1 MNMGTRPYAL
11 AREEGQAL
19 VELLE
24 REAVPFETL
33 HARYGPLLELVRKLL
48 GVVPN
53 CDPYLE
59 IWPPA
64 FRTYNVMVPNL
75 LNLPLMVWGLGAPR
89 STVGLAMYVS
99 SRAAGCMYCSAHSCT
114 FALRRGATVDEVAS
128 ALDGEPALT
137 EADRAA
143 VRVAR
148 ALAVTPAVIDVEDR
162 AELRRHFSETDAEWI
177 VLSIAMMGFLN
188 KAMDA
193 LGVPLE
199 EDTASEV
206 TGPISPSGWT
216 AGQHMKDAVQPGEP
230 PGADSLA
237 TRFGLIRY
245 APQAIKLDK
254 AWTGGVPDRWPAVGE
269 YLRQRTGHSFPV
281 LSHLRH
287 RRAVRAIATM
297 IKENL
302 GESVIGLDNKLAA
315 GLIYAH
321 TIGNPSLSQELRA
334 LGARELPDSPT
345 QTLAR
350 AISSSPA
357 AVDRS
362 VLESS
367 RAIPPAGIV
376 ELVTFVSVLQ
386 MLHRLSSFYPTS
398 AQRPR

>member
-1 MNMGTRPYAL
+1 M
-11 AREEGQAL
+11 L

-24 REAVPFETL
+24 QEAVPFETL
-33 HARYGPLLELVRKLL
+33 HTRYGSLLELVRKLL
-48 GVVPN
+48 GMVPN
-53 CDPYLE
+53 CDTYLE

-75 LNLPLMVWGLGAPR
+75 LNLPFLGWGLGAPR

-99 SRAAGCMYCSAHSCT
+99 SRTAGCAYCSAHSCS
-114 FALRRGATVDEVAS
+114 FALRRGATVEEVTS
-128 ALDGEPALT
+128 ALDAERTLT
-137 EADRAA
+137 AADRVA

-148 ALAVTPAVIDVEDR
+148 SLAVVPASVDDETR
-162 AELRRHFSETDAEWI
+162 AELWRQFSEKNAEWV
-177 VLSIAMMGFLN
+177 VLAIAMMGFLN

-199 EDTASEV
+199 EPVACEV
-206 TGPISPSGWT
+206 NGVIGPSGWKP
-216 AGQHMKDAVQPGEP
+216 GQHMSTTVLDGDP
-230 PGADSLA
+230 PGADSLL
-237 TRFGLIRY
+237 TRLSFIRY

-254 AWTGGVPDRWPAVGE
+254 GWTQGVPDRWPAVGE
-269 YLRQRTGHSFPV
+269 FLRRTTGHSFPV

-302 GESVIGLDNKLAA
+302 SESVIGLDNKLAA

-321 TIGNPSLSQELRA
+321 TIGNLSLAQELRA

-345 QTLAR
+345 QTLAG

-357 AVDRS
+357 AVNQS

-367 RAIPPAGIV
+367 RAISAAGIV

-386 MLHRLSSFYPTS
+386 MLHRLSSFYPTTDF
-398 AQRPR
+398 ARPEST

>member
-1 MNMGTRPYAL
+1 M
-11 AREEGQAL
+11 L

-24 REAVPFETL
+24 QEAVPFETL
-33 HARYGPLLELVRKLL
+33 HTRYGSLLELVRKLL

-75 LNLPLMVWGLGAPR
+75 LNLPFLGWGLGAPR

-99 SRAAGCMYCSAHSCT
+99 SRTAGCAYCSAHSCS
-114 FALRRGATVDEVAS
+114 FALRRGATVEEVTS
-128 ALDGEPALT
+128 ALDAERTLT
-137 EADRAA
+137 AADRAA

-148 ALAVTPAVIDVEDR
+148 ALAVVPASVDDEAR
-162 AELRRHFSETDAEWI
+162 ANLRRQFSEKDAEWV
-177 VLSIAMMGFLN
+177 VLAIAMMGFLN

-199 EDTASEV
+199 EPVASEV
-206 TGPISPSGWT
+206 NGVIGPSGWKP
-216 AGQHMKDAVQPGEP
+216 GQHMRTTVLDGDP
-230 PGADSLA
+230 PGADSLL
-237 TRFGLIRY
+237 TRLSAVRY
-245 APQAIKLDK
+245 APQAVKLGK
-254 AWTGGVPDRWPAVGE
+254 GWTQGVPDRWPAVGE
-269 YLRQRTGHSFPV
+269 FLRQRTGHAFPV
-281 LSHLRH
+281 LSRLRH

-297 IKENL
+297 IGENL

-321 TIGNPSLSQELRA
+321 TIGNPPLAQELRA

-367 RAIPPAGIV
+367 RAISPAGIV

-386 MLHRLSSFYPTS
+386 MLHRLSSFYPTTDF
-398 AQRPR
+398 ARLERA

>member
-1 MNMGTRPYAL
+1 M
-11 AREEGQAL
+11 L

-24 REAVPFETL
+24 KEAVPFETL
-33 HARYGPLLELVRKLL
+33 HTRYGSLLELVRRII

-64 FRTYNVMVPNL
+64 FRTYNVMVPNF

-89 STVGLAMYVS
+89 STLGLAMYVS
-99 SRAAGCMYCSAHSCT
+99 SRTAGCMYCSAHSCT
-114 FALRRGATVDEVAS
+114 FALRRGATVDEVTS

-148 ALAVTPAVIDVEDR
+148 ALAVVPAAIDDEDR
-162 AELRRHFSETDAEWI
+162 AELLRHFSETDAEWI
-177 VLSIAMMGFLN
+177 VLSVAMMGWLN
-188 KAMDA
+188 KTMDA

-199 EDTASEV
+199 ASTASEV
-206 TGPISPSGWT
+206 NGVIAPSGWT
-216 AGQHMKDAVQPGEP
+216 PGQHMKGAVLAGNP
-230 PGADSLA
+230 PDADSLA
-237 TRFGLIRY
+237 TRLSLIRY
-245 APQAIKLDK
+245 APRAITLDK
-254 AWTGGVPDRWPAVGE
+254 AWTKGVPDRWPYVGE
-269 YLRQRTGHSFPV
+269 YLRRQTGHSFPV
-281 LSHLRH
+281 LSRLRN
-287 RRAVRAIATM
+287 RRAIRAIATM
-297 IKENL
+297 IKDNL
-302 GESVIGLDNKLAA
+302 SESVVGLDNKLAA

-321 TIGNPSLSQELRA
+321 TIGNPSLAQELHA

-345 QTLAR
+345 QTLSR

-357 AVDRS
+357 AVDQS

-386 MLHRLSSFYPTS
+386 MLHRLSSFYPTTDFARLES
-398 AQRPR
+398 A

>member
-1 MNMGTRPYAL
+1 M
-11 AREEGQAL
+11 L
-19 VELLE
+19 VGLLE
-24 REAVPFETL
+24 QEAVPFETL
-33 HARYGPLLELVRKLL
+33 HTRYGSLLELVRKLL

-75 LNLPLMVWGLGAPR
+75 LNLPFMVWGLGASR
-89 STVGLAMYVS
+89 STLGLAMYVS

-128 ALDGEPALT
+128 ALDEQQALS
-137 EADRAA
+137 ESDRAA

-148 ALAVTPAVIDVEDR
+148 ALAVVPAVIDDEDR

-177 VLSIAMMGFLN
+177 VLCIAMMGWLN
-188 KAMDA
+188 KTMDD

-199 EDTASEV
+199 EATASEV
-206 TGPISPSGWT
+206 TGVIAPSGWT
-216 AGQHMKDAVQPGEP
+216 PGHHMKGAVQPGDP

-237 TRFGLIRY
+237 TRLGLIRY

-254 AWTGGVPDRWPAVGE
+254 AWTKGVPDRWPAVGE

-281 LSHLRH
+281 LSRLRN
-287 RRAVRAIATM
+287 RRAIRAIATM
-297 IKENL
+297 IKDNL
-302 GESVIGLDNKLAA
+302 SESVIGLDDKLAA
-315 GLIYAH
+315 GLTYAH
-321 TIGNPSLSQELRA
+321 TIGNPSLAQELHA
-334 LGARELPDSPT
+334 LGARELPNSPT

-357 AVDRS
+357 AVDQS

-367 RAIPPAGIV
+367 QAIPPAGII
-376 ELVTFVSVLQ
+376 ELVSFVSVLQ
-386 MLHRLSSFYPTS
+386 MLHRLSSFYPANDFARLES
-398 AQRPR
+398 A

>member
-1 MNMGTRPYAL
+1 ML
-11 AREEGQAL
+11 A
-19 VELLE
+19 ELLE

-33 HARYGPLLELVRKLL
+33 HARYGSMLELVRKLL

-75 LNLPLMVWGLGAPR
+75 LNLPFMVWGFGAPR
-89 STVGLAMYVS
+89 STVGMAMYVS

-137 EADRAA
+137 DADRAA

-148 ALAVTPAVIDVEDR
+148 SLAVVPAAIDDEDR
-162 AELRRHFSETDAEWI
+162 ADLRRHFSENDAEWI

-206 TGPISPSGWT
+206 DGVISPSGWT
-216 AGQHMKDAVQPGEP
+216 PGQHMKDAVQPGAP

-237 TRFGLIRY
+237 TRLGLIRH

-254 AWTGGVPDRWPAVGE
+254 GWTRGVPDRWPAVGE
-269 YLRQRTGHSFPV
+269 YLRRRTGHSFPA
-281 LSHLRH
+281 LSRLRH
-287 RRAVRAIATM
+287 RRAVRAIAAM
-297 IKENL
+297 LEENL
-302 GESVIGLDNKLAA
+302 GESVIGLGDKLAA
-315 GLIYAH
+315 GLIYAD
-321 TIGNPSLSQELRA
+321 TVGNPSLAQELRA

-345 QTLAR
+345 QTLAC
-350 AISSSPA
+350 AISPSPA
-357 AVDRS
+357 AVDQR
-362 VLESS
+362 VMESS

-376 ELVTFVSVLQ
+376 ELVSFVSVLQ
-386 MLHRLSSFYPTS
+386 MLHRLSSFYPTIDFARAES
-398 AQRPR
+398 A